1 MLGLP
6 TAGSAERLSFEKR
19 FWSKVRKVDPSDC
32 WEWQGCLKG
41 SGRGYGSIAL
51 GSRMVRAH
59 RVALSLALGRE
70 LLDTEHA
77 LHRCDNTRCCNPN
90 HLYAGDHS
98 QNMRDTAERHRRRPM
113 RGAQNPRAKLTDD
126 DVRTI
131 RASNS
136 PLRVMAEQFG
146 VDQSLISLIRL
157 RKAWKHVA

>member
-1 MLGLP
+1 
-6 TAGSAERLSFEKR
+6 
-19 FWSKVRKVDPSDC
+19 
-32 WEWQGCLKG
+32 
-41 SGRGYGSIAL
+41 
-51 GSRMVRAH
+51 
-59 RVALSLALGRE
+59 
-70 LLDTEHA
+70 
-77 LHRCDNTRCCNPN
+77 
-90 HLYAGDHS
+90 
-98 QNMRDTAERHRRRPM
+98 M